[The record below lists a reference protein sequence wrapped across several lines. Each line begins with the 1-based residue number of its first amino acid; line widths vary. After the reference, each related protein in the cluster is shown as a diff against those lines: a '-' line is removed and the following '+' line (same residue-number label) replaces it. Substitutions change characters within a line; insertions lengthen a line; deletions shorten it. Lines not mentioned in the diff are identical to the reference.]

1 MGTLRIV
8 AGRLR
13 GRRVPVPPGINVR
26 PTSDRVREAL
36 FNILGQ
42 ALDGE
47 AVLDLY
53 AGTGACG
60 LEAISRGAARA
71 VFVESDPRVAAAI
84 RKAAAAFGVE
94 REARIVIGRVE
105 DVLDRE
111 RLSGP
116 FDVVFADPPYAAGTA
131 VDLPGRITASG
142 LLAPAGTLVVE
153 RDAGG
158 TPGSGSTALSLRRT
172 VSYGRTSLD
181 FYGFP

>member
-71 VFVESDPRVAAAI
+71 VFVE
-84 RKAAAAFGVE
+84 
-94 REARIVIGRVE
+94 
-105 DVLDRE
+105 
-111 RLSGP
+111 
-116 FDVVFADPPYAAGTA
+116 
-131 VDLPGRITASG
+131 
-142 LLAPAGTLVVE
+142 
-153 RDAGG
+153 
-158 TPGSGSTALSLRRT
+158 
-172 VSYGRTSLD
+172 
-181 FYGFP
+181 